1 MTPRPPAL
9 AVALAAL
16 VLAAALVA
24 AGAGCR
30 GDAAP
35 QGAAGPAEVTPAR
48 GCSVVL
54 DGVHEGGLVV
64 VTVNGF
70 PVEAGPGAVTYEG
83 FEADATP
90 ALVSGENVVAV
101 RMRPLLGRA
110 GDRLQVGRPSLS
122 VRAACADGS
131 GAALGAGEVSAAHGA
146 WRSGLARRW
155 ARWRSGPGALD
166 SARAWAGRH
175 PAVAEARF
183 TRPAGAAPSFDGVFR
198 GGPVIAGTP
207 ADSARLRAY
216 AVRLLALTAARDT
229 AALVDELAPAAE
241 RRYVVSA
248 TSEPSEAWLARF
260 RRSVVVSEPDLDWGA
275 SDVELTSWA
284 GGRVWQ
290 LARRGARGRL
300 LTSRTGTHRG
310 PVYVAEV
317 DGRLRVVW

>member
-146 WRSGLARRW
+146 WRPGLARRW

-198 GGPVIAGTP
+198 GGPVIGGTA

-216 AVRLLALTAARDT
+216 AVRLLALTAAQDT
-229 AALVDELAPAAE
+229 AALVDELAPA
-241 RRYVVSA
+241 
-248 TSEPSEAWLARF
+248 LADRF
-260 RRSVVVSEPDLDWGA
+260 RYAVHGLDSAAYYGLNRRAVVYADPEPYEAG
-275 SDVELTSWA
+275 DVEMTSWA
-284 GGRVWQ
+284 GGRVWG
-290 LARRGARGRL
+290 LGRRGEPGL
-300 LTSRTGTHRG
+300 LQDAATESY
-310 PVYVAEV
+310 VEVFVAEV
-317 DGRLRVVW
+317 DGRLRVVR